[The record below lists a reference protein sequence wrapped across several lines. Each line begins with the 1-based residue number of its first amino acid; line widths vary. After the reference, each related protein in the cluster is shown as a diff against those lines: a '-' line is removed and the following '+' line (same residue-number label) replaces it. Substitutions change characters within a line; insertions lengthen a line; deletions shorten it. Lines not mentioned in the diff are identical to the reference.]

1 MSLISLSLISLALTA
16 QGDSAAL
23 LRQARRAQ
31 SEFERVRV
39 LQLPMGLGSPTGTC
53 DERIGRFCYWHD
65 ASSDSLPAEPRA
77 VGRGRERLL
86 RVLDSAARALPGD
99 DWLAGQRVRY
109 LVEAGR
115 PADALA
121 AADACRAARWWC
133 AALEGFARHAAGDF
147 SGADSAFRSALLDM
161 PTDERCRW
169 TDLSTVLAEPLRRHY
184 RRLACAERAAFEA
197 RLWWLA
203 QPLWSRSGN
212 DRRTEHYA
220 RRTMAALLRHSWSP
234 YGALGGEDLTELI
247 VRYGWPDAWAQV
259 GRGSSI
265 GAERSV
271 IGHEREPAYRF
282 LPDAAQFDS
291 PRSVDDALTDSRP
304 RERYAPTY
312 ATTFTALEPTFAQFR
327 RGESTLVVAAYDL
340 RRDSLFRAVTL
351 DAALVL
357 ARDEATAPYVE
368 HRAVAEP
375 SGVLVA
381 AAPWVPSVLS
391 LELLATRGEERRA
404 ARARIGWLDHP
415 SAAGDLTV
423 SDLLLFDPPDSVSSE
438 LEAVLPHVR
447 GPAPVP
453 RGSRI
458 GLYWEA
464 YGLGPEGEPLAT
476 IVSVVPERV
485 GWLRGAFESVGLV
498 SRARPVRLEWTEQG
512 KPQDGIAA
520 RALVVDLAPL
530 GPGRYRI
537 ELAVTATGRRPAGA
551 SRSIRI
557 TAP

>member
-1 MSLISLSLISLALTA
+1 MSTPVLTLISLVLTA

-39 LQLPMGLGSPTGTC
+39 LQLPMGLGSPAGKC

-65 ASSDSLPAEPRA
+65 ASSDDLPAEPRA

-99 DWLAGQRVRY
+99 EWLAGQRVRY

-121 AADACRAARWWC
+121 AVRACSAARWWC
-133 AALEGFARHAAGDF
+133 QALEGFARHAAGDF
-147 SGADSAFRSALLDM
+147 SRADSAFRSALLDM
-161 PTDERCRW
+161 PADERCRW

-184 RRLACAERAAFEA
+184 RRLACADRAAFEA

-212 DRRTEHYA
+212 DRRTEHFA
-220 RRTMAALLRHSWSP
+220 RRTLATLLRHSWSP
-234 YGALGGEDLTELI
+234 YGSLGGEDLTELI
-247 VRYGWPDAWAQV
+247 LRYGWPEAWSQV
-259 GRGSSI
+259 ARGSSI
-265 GAERSV
+265 GSERSV

-291 PRSVDDALTDSRP
+291 PHSVDDPVTDSRP

-312 ATTFTALEPTFAQFR
+312 AATFTALEPAFAQFR

-340 RRDSLFRAVTL
+340 RRDSLFRAATL

-357 ARDEATAPYVE
+357 ARDEATASYVE
-368 HRAVAEP
+368 RRDGAEP

-381 AAPWVPSVLS
+381 AAPWGPSVLS
-391 LELLATRGEERRA
+391 LELLATRGGNRRA
-404 ARARIGWLDHP
+404 ARARIGWLAHP
-415 SAAGDLTV
+415 PTDGDLVV

-447 GPAPVP
+447 GPAPLP

-464 YGLGPEGEPLAT
+464 YGLAPEGEPLAT
-476 IVSVVPERV
+476 MVSVEPERV

-498 SRARPVRLEWTEQG
+498 SRSRPVRLEWTEQG
-512 KPQDGIAA
+512 EPRDGIAP
-520 RALVVDLAPL
+520 RALVVDLSPL

-537 ELAVTATGRRPAGA
+537 ELAVTAAGRRSA
-551 SRSIRI
+551 SAFRSIRI

>member
-1 MSLISLSLISLALTA
+1 MSLISLSLISFALSA

-39 LQLPMGLGSPTGTC
+39 LQLPMGLGSPTGKC
-53 DERIGRFCYWHD
+53 EERIGRFCYWHD
-65 ASSDSLPAEPRA
+65 ASSDNLPAEPQA
-77 VGRGRERLL
+77 VGQGRERLL

-99 DWLAGQRVRY
+99 AWLAGQWVRY

-115 PADALA
+115 RAEALA
-121 AADACRAARWWC
+121 AARACRAERWWC
-133 AALEGFARHAAGDF
+133 EALEGFASHAAGDF
-147 SGADSAFRSALLDM
+147 SRADSAFRAALLDM
-161 PTDERCRW
+161 PADERCRW
-169 TDLSTVLAEPLRRHY
+169 TDLSTVLSEPLRRHY
-184 RRLACAERAAFEA
+184 RRLTCVERAALEA

-212 DRRTEHYA
+212 DRRTEHFA
-220 RRTMAALLRHSWSP
+220 RRTMATLLRHSWSP
-234 YGALGGEDLTELI
+234 YGSLGGEDLTELI
-247 VRYGWPDAWAQV
+247 VRYGWPEAWAQV
-259 GRGSSI
+259 ARGSSI
-265 GAERSV
+265 GSERSV

-291 PRSVDDALTDSRP
+291 PRSVDDPLNDSRP

-312 ATTFTALEPTFAQFR
+312 AATFTALEPAFAQFR

-340 RRDSLFRAVTL
+340 TRDSLFRAATL
-351 DAALVL
+351 DVALVL
-357 ARDEATAPYVE
+357 ARDEAAVPYVE
-368 HRAVAEP
+368 CRAGAQP
-375 SGVLVA
+375 FGVLVA
-381 AAPWVPSVLS
+381 AAPWGPAVLS
-391 LELLATRGEERRA
+391 LELLATRGGERRA
-404 ARARIGWLDHP
+404 ARARFAPHP
-415 SAAGDLTV
+415 WADGDLSV

-438 LEAVLPHVR
+438 LGAVLPHVR
-447 GPAPVP
+447 GPAPLP

-464 YGLGPEGEPLAT
+464 YGLAPEGEPLAT
-476 IVSVVPERV
+476 VVSVVPERV

-498 SRARPVRLEWTEQG
+498 SRSRPVRLEWTEQG

-520 RALVVDLAPL
+520 RALVIDLSPL

-537 ELAVTATGRRPAGA
+537 ELAVTAADRRSASA

-557 TAP
+557 TTP

>member
-1 MSLISLSLISLALTA
+1 MSISLLSLVALALTA

-31 SEFERVRV
+31 AAFERVRV
-39 LQLPMGLGSPTGTC
+39 MQLPMGLGSPSGEC

-65 ASSDSLPAEPRA
+65 ASSDNPPAEPPA

-86 RVLDSAARALPGD
+86 RVLDSATRALPGD

-121 AADACRAARWWC
+121 AAHACRAARWWC
-133 AALEGFARHAAGDF
+133 EALEGFANHAAGDF
-147 SGADSAFRSALLDM
+147 SRADSVFQSALLDM
-161 PTDERCRW
+161 PADERCRW
-169 TDLSTVLAEPLRRHY
+169 TDLSSVLSEPLRRQY
-184 RRLACAERAAFEA
+184 RRLACVERAAFA
-197 RLWWLA
+197 VRLWWLA

-212 DRRTEHYA
+212 DRRTEHFA
-220 RRTMAALLRHSWSP
+220 RRTMATLLRHSWSP

-247 VRYGWPDAWAQV
+247 VRYGWPEAWTQV
-259 GRGSSI
+259 ARGSSI
-265 GAERSV
+265 GSERSV

-282 LPDAAQFDS
+282 LPDAARFDS
-291 PRSVDDALTDSRP
+291 PHSVDDPLTDARP
-304 RERYAPTY
+304 RERYAPSY
-312 ATTFTALEPTFAQFR
+312 AATFTALDPAFAQFR

-340 RRDSLFRAVTL
+340 TRDSLFRDVTL

-357 ARDEATAPYVE
+357 ARDETTAPYVE
-368 HRAVAEP
+368 RRAVAEP

-381 AAPWVPSVLS
+381 AAPWGPAVLS
-391 LELLATRGEERRA
+391 LELLATRGVERRA
-404 ARARIGWLDHP
+404 ARSRFGWLAHP
-415 SAAGDLTV
+415 STDGNLAV

-447 GPAPVP
+447 GPAPLP

-464 YGLGPEGEPLAT
+464 YGLAPDGESLAT
-476 IVSVVPERV
+476 VVSVEPEQV

-498 SRARPVRLEWTEQG
+498 SRSRPVRLEWTEQG
-512 KPQDGIAA
+512 KPKDGIAA
-520 RALVVDLAPL
+520 RALVVDLSPL
-530 GPGRYRI
+530 HPGRYRI
-537 ELAVTATGRRPAGA
+537 ELAVTASGRRPASA

>member
-1 MSLISLSLISLALTA
+1 
-16 QGDSAAL
+16 
-23 LRQARRAQ
+23 
-31 SEFERVRV
+31 
-39 LQLPMGLGSPTGTC
+39 
-53 DERIGRFCYWHD
+53 
-65 ASSDSLPAEPRA
+65 
-77 VGRGRERLL
+77 
-86 RVLDSAARALPGD
+86 LPGD

-121 AADACRAARWWC
+121 AARACRAERWWC
-133 AALEGFARHAAGDF
+133 EALEGFAGHAAGDF
-147 SGADSAFRSALLDM
+147 SGADSVFRSALFDM
-161 PTDERCRW
+161 PADERCRW
-169 TDLSTVLAEPLRRHY
+169 TDLSMVLSEPLRRHY
-184 RRLACAERAAFEA
+184 RRLPCVERAAFEA

-212 DRRTEHYA
+212 DRRTEHFA
-220 RRTMAALLRHSWSP
+220 RRTMATLLRHSRSP
-234 YGALGGEDLTELI
+234 YGSLGGEDLTELI
-247 VRYGWPDAWAQV
+247 VRYGWPEAWAQV
-259 GRGSSI
+259 ARGSSI

-291 PRSVDDALTDSRP
+291 RRTVDESLTDPRP

-312 ATTFTALEPTFAQFR
+312 AATFTVLEPAFAQFR
-327 RGESTLVVAAYDL
+327 RGESTLVVAAYDVT
-340 RRDSLFRAVTL
+340 RDSLFRDVTL
-351 DAALVL
+351 DLALVL
-357 ARDEATAPYVE
+357 ARDEAAAPYVA
-368 HRAVAEP
+368 RRTGAEP
-375 SGVLVA
+375 AGVLVA
-381 AAPWVPSVLS
+381 AAPWGPAVLS
-391 LELLATRGEERRA
+391 LELLAIRERRA
-404 ARARIGWLDHP
+404 ARARIGRLAPP
-415 SAAGDLTV
+415 STAADITV

-438 LEAVLPHVR
+438 LDAVLPHVR
-447 GPAPVP
+447 GPAPLP

-464 YGLGPEGEPLAT
+464 YGLAPEGEPLAT
-476 IVSVVPERV
+476 MVSVEPERV

-520 RALVVDLAPL
+520 RALVVDLSPL

-537 ELAVTATGRRPAGA
+537 ELALTAAGRRSASA

-557 TAP
+557 TTP